1 MTGAGSASAAV
12 PEGVRLGSV
21 EEALAAIRAGRPV
34 LVADSPDREN
44 EADVVFAAQGVSA
57 EWVAWTIRHS
67 SGYLCAPMPAVRAD
81 ALELPLMV
89 PHSQDPR
96 RTAYTVTVDAAT
108 GVSTGISAEDRA
120 RTLRVLADPASGPVD
135 LIRPGHVLPLRA
147 VPGGVL
153 HRAGHTE
160 AAVDLVRLAGMGEVG
175 GIAELVRD
183 DGSMMRLGDAAAL
196 AERDGLVLITIA
208 DLVAWRRVHD
218 PAPAVA
224 AEVPDREALVRR
236 VHRTASAELP
246 TAHGRFRVVGYR
258 DLRTGAEH
266 VALVPAV
273 PPAGASGRGEAGAES
288 ASAVGPEGVPVVRV
302 HSECLTGDAFG
313 SLRCD
318 CGPQLEAALGRVA
331 AEGGA
336 VVYLRGHEGRGIG
349 LLAKIGAY
357 ELQDAGLDTVQAN
370 LELGWPVDRR
380 EYGAAAAIL
389 ADLGLSRVRLLTN
402 NPAKVTGLVAS
413 GIDVVGTERIEV
425 GHGEHNRA
433 YLVTKK
439 VAMGH
444 LLDTVAVP
452 DGPAVGGP
460 DDGSGAEETKE
471 DEG

>member
-1 MTGAGSASAAV
+1 MNPQPDAARPGDATPHPSEHPGHVRTGTI
-12 PEGVRLGSV
+12 
-21 EEALAAIRAGRPV
+21 EEALDAIRAGRPV

-44 EADVVFAAQGVSA
+44 EADVVFAAGTVTP

-67 SGYLCAPMPAVRAD
+67 SGYLCAPMPAARAD
-81 ALELPLMV
+81 ALDLPLMV

-108 GVSTGISAEDRA
+108 GVTTGISAVDRA
-120 RTLRVLADPASGPVD
+120 RTLHVLADPASGAVD

-160 AAVDLVRLAGMGEVG
+160 AAVDLVRLAGAGEVG
-175 GIAELVRD
+175 GIAELVND
-183 DGSMMRLGDAAAL
+183 DGTMMRLDDAARA
-196 AERDGLVLITIA
+196 AEDARLVLITIA
-208 DLVAWRRVHD
+208 DLIAWRREHD
-218 PAPAVA
+218 PAVPEQDTQPTLVPRVQATSVA
-224 AEVPDREALVRR
+224 D
-236 VHRTASAELP
+236 LP
-246 TAHGRFRVVGYR
+246 TAHGHFRVHGYR

-266 VALVPAV
+266 VALVPVAV
-273 PPAGASGRGEAGAES
+273 PAGGGALAGTGQDGA
-288 ASAVGPEGVPVVRV
+288 PVAPLVRV

-318 CGPQLEAALGRVA
+318 CGPQLQASMERVA
-331 AEGGA
+331 ALGGA

-357 ELQDAGLDTVQAN
+357 ELQDAGFDTVQAN

-389 ADLGLSRVRLLTN
+389 HDLGLDRVTLLTN
-402 NPAKVTGLVAS
+402 NPAKVTGLAAH
-413 GIDVVGTERIEV
+413 GIDVADAHRLEV
-425 GHGEHNRA
+425 GHGEHNHG
-433 YLVTKK
+433 YLMTKK

-444 LLDTVAVP
+444 LLDSLEITPEHTP
-452 DGPAVGGP
+452 DTAPTTHT
-460 DDGSGAEETKE
+460 TKE
-471 DEG
+471 NDR